1 MKWILGKLESEDMTR
16 N

>member
-1 MKWILGKLESEDMTR
+1 MTWVLGKLENEDMTR